1 MCVNDSRE
9 IILPIGYVQVEI
21 KLQQETV
28 KDQFFT
34 MGIYPPL
41 ST

>member
-1 MCVNDSRE
+1 MYVNDTHE

-21 KLQQETV
+21 KLQEETI

-41 ST
+41 PT